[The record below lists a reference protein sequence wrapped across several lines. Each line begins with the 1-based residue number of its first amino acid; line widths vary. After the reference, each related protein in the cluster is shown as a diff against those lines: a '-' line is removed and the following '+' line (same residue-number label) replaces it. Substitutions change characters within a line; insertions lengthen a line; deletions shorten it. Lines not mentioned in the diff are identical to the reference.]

1 MCRWEVEEER
11 VPMLSREEEEEERGE
26 GGVEETRILMSES
39 ESEEEEVVLV
49 RGEVIA
55 PSLRVTSVQS

>member
-1 MCRWEVEEER
+1 MEEER
-11 VPMLSREEEEEERGE
+11 VPMLSREEEEERGE

-39 ESEEEEVVLV
+39 ESEEEEGVLV

>member
-1 MCRWEVEEER
+1 M
-11 VPMLSREEEEEERGE
+11 
-26 GGVEETRILMSES
+26 EETRILMSES
-39 ESEEEEVVLV
+39 ESEEEEEVVLV